1 MTDILR
7 KYKWP
12 LAVFLAAFLIR
23 LIYLIQSRSNPSFYF
38 PMIDELWHFN
48 WAKDIIGG
56 NFWGSE
62 AYFRGPLYP
71 YFLAILLKITGSSIL
86 WSRILQ
92 MIIPS
97 LSAVLIYL
105 LGTKSFSHKVGI
117 MAALAFAA
125 YGTMI
130 FYDAMFMIESL
141 FIFLNLLAVYF
152 LLRYEKAVRPLR
164 WFISGAIL
172 GLSAIARPNI
182 LLIAPLFFLWIYFR
196 PQFAGKKK
204 RSFLIAATYLIGILI
219 PILTVTLRNYVITGE
234 PILISSQG
242 GVNLYIGNN
251 PDSEGLTMLMPEVKL
266 DESLPWNEFTTATR
280 KAAEKETGKNL
291 TAGEESSFWTRKALA
306 FIWDNPGKFVSLT
319 FRKLIYFFVGFENS
333 DNQDIYFSRN
343 YSSLLS
349 ILLWHKLIYF
359 PFGLLFPLAAI
370 GVIEGWKRRKELA
383 LYYIFIIGYI
393 PTVILFLVTARHR
406 LPVIPFLLIFAAL
419 GLLAVMEIF
428 RKKDYRKALIYS
440 SIIIIL
446 LIFCNKTYFDIGFQ
460 NISQTHFNQALAYE
474 QQGNLQLAE
483 QEYMAAL
490 EENLNSATTLNNL
503 GFIQYRTGRLN
514 DAASNFK
521 KAIQADSKFA
531 QAYNN
536 LGLVL
541 EAQNDLA
548 QAESYYKK
556 ALNINP
562 EMIQA
567 YINLGD
573 IYLAQNDYV
582 KSEVYYLQAKQ
593 AFPTAKEPYFK
604 LGALYA
610 RKKEFANAEEMFLK
624 GEKFGKPSAYDYVNW
639 GNIYYATRQP
649 LRAIPLYKMSIA
661 ADSTFPQAYFNLALT
676 YQAFGYPPDSAKYYL
691 EKLLRINPQFEPAR
705 EMMKGAGGGK

>member
-1 MTDILR
+1 MIDFLR

-38 PMIDELWHFN
+38 PMVDEQWHFN
-48 WAKDIIGG
+48 WAKDIITG

-71 YFLAILLKITGSSIL
+71 YFLAILLKITGTSIL

-97 LSAVLIYL
+97 LSAALIYL
-105 LGTKSFSHKVGI
+105 LGVKSFSHKVGI
-117 MAALAFAA
+117 VAALAFAA
-125 YGTMI
+125 YGAMI

-141 FIFLNLLAVYF
+141 FIFLNLLALY
-152 LLRYEKAVRPLR
+152 LLLQYEKDIRPLP
-164 WFISGAIL
+164 WLISGAIL
-172 GLSAIARPNI
+172 GLSAITRPNI
-182 LLIAPLFFLWIYFR
+182 LLIAPLFLLWIYFR
-196 PQFAGKKK
+196 PQFAGNKKS
-204 RSFLIAATYLIGILI
+204 SFLIIATYLIGILI
-219 PILTVTLRNYVITGE
+219 PILTVTVRNYIVAGE

-242 GVNLYIGNN
+242 GVNFYIGNN
-251 PDSEGLTMLMPEVKL
+251 PDAEGLTMLMPEVKL
-266 DESLPWNEFTTATR
+266 DESLPWNEFTAATR
-280 KAAEKETGKNL
+280 KAAERETGKNL
-291 TAGEESSFWTRKALA
+291 TAGEESSFWTRKALG
-306 FIWDNPGKFVSLT
+306 FIWNNPAKFISLT
-319 FRKLIYFFVGFENS
+319 FRKLIYFLIGFENS

-343 YSSLLS
+343 YSSLYS
-349 ILLWHKLIYF
+349 ALLWHKLIYF
-359 PFGLLFPLAAI
+359 PFGLLFPLAVVGA
-370 GVIEGWKRRKELA
+370 VQGWKRRRELT
-383 LYYIFIIGYI
+383 LYYIFVIGYI
-393 PTVILFLVTARHR
+393 PTVIFFLVTARHR

-419 GLLAVMEIF
+419 GILAVVELF
-428 RKKDYRKALIYS
+428 RRKDYRKALIYF
-440 SIIIIL
+440 SIFIVL
-446 LIFCNKTYFDIGFQ
+446 LIFCNRRYFDIGFQ

-483 QEYMAAL
+483 QEYRAAL
-490 EENLNSATTLNNL
+490 EENPNSATTLNNL

-514 DAASNFK
+514 DAFSNFNR
-521 KAIQADSKFA
+521 AIQADSKFA
-531 QAYNN
+531 EAYNN

-548 QAESYYKK
+548 QAELYYKK

-573 IYLAQNDYV
+573 IYLAQNDYI

-593 AFPTAKEPYFK
+593 SFPTAKEPYFK

-624 GEKFGKPSAYDYVNW
+624 GEQFGKPSAYDYVNW

-649 LRAIPLYKMSIA
+649 SRAIPLYEMSIS

-691 EKLLRINPQFEPAR
+691 EKLLRINPQFQPAR
-705 EMMKGAGGGK
+705 EMLEKMGER

>member
-1 MTDILR
+1 MIDFLR

-38 PMIDELWHFN
+38 PMVDEQWHFN
-48 WAKDIIGG
+48 WAKDIITG

-71 YFLAILLKITGSSIL
+71 YFLAILLKITGTSIL

-97 LSAVLIYL
+97 LSAALIYL
-105 LGTKSFSHKVGI
+105 LATKSFSHKVGI
-117 MAALAFAA
+117 VAALAFAA
-125 YGTMI
+125 YGAMI

-141 FIFLNLLAVYF
+141 FIFLNLLALY
-152 LLRYEKAVRPLR
+152 LLLQYEKDIRPLP
-164 WFISGAIL
+164 WLISGAIL
-172 GLSAIARPNI
+172 GLSAITRPNI
-182 LLIAPLFFLWIYFR
+182 LLIAPLFLLWIYFR
-196 PQFAGKKK
+196 PQFAGNKKS
-204 RSFLIAATYLIGILI
+204 SFLIIATYLIGILI
-219 PILTVTLRNYVITGE
+219 PILTVTVRNYIVAGE

-242 GVNLYIGNN
+242 GVNFYIGNN
-251 PDSEGLTMLMPEVKL
+251 PDAEGLTMLMPEVKL
-266 DESLPWNEFTTATR
+266 DESLPWNEFTAATR
-280 KAAEKETGKNL
+280 KAAERETGKNL
-291 TAGEESSFWTRKALA
+291 TAGEESSFWTRKALG
-306 FIWDNPGKFVSLT
+306 FIWNNPAKFISLT
-319 FRKLIYFFVGFENS
+319 FRKLIYFLVGFENS

-343 YSSLLS
+343 YSSLYS
-349 ILLWHKLIYF
+349 ALLWHKLIYF
-359 PFGLLFPLAAI
+359 PFGLLFPLAVVGA
-370 GVIEGWKRRKELA
+370 VQGWKRRRELT
-383 LYYIFIIGYI
+383 LYYIFVIGYI
-393 PTVILFLVTARHR
+393 PTVIFFLVTARHR

-419 GLLAVMEIF
+419 GILAVVELF
-428 RKKDYRKALIYS
+428 RRKDYRKALIYF
-440 SIIIIL
+440 SIFIVL
-446 LIFCNKTYFDIGFQ
+446 LIFCNRRYFDIGFQ

-483 QEYMAAL
+483 QEYRAAL
-490 EENLNSATTLNNL
+490 EENPNSATTLNNL

-514 DAASNFK
+514 DAFSNFNR
-521 KAIQADSKFA
+521 AIQADSKFA
-531 QAYNN
+531 EAYNN

-548 QAESYYKK
+548 QAELYYKK

-573 IYLAQNDYV
+573 IYLAQNDYI

-593 AFPTAKEPYFK
+593 SFPTAKEPYFK

-624 GEKFGKPSAYDYVNW
+624 GEQFGKPSAYDYVNW

-649 LRAIPLYKMSIA
+649 SRAIPLYEMSIS

-691 EKLLRINPQFEPAR
+691 EKLLRINPQFQPAR
-705 EMMKGAGGGK
+705 EMLEKMGER

>member
-1 MTDILR
+1 MIDFLR

-38 PMIDELWHFN
+38 PMVDEQWHFN
-48 WAKDIIGG
+48 WAKDIITG

-71 YFLAILLKITGSSIL
+71 YFLAILLKITGTSIL

-97 LSAVLIYL
+97 LSAALIYL
-105 LGTKSFSHKVGI
+105 LATKSFSHKVGI
-117 MAALAFAA
+117 VAALAFAA
-125 YGTMI
+125 YGAMI

-141 FIFLNLLAVYF
+141 FIFLNLLALY
-152 LLRYEKAVRPLR
+152 LLLQYEKDIRPLP
-164 WFISGAIL
+164 WLISGAIL
-172 GLSAIARPNI
+172 GLSAITRPNI
-182 LLIAPLFFLWIYFR
+182 LLIAPLFLLWIYFR
-196 PQFAGKKK
+196 PQFAGNK
-204 RSFLIAATYLIGILI
+204 RSSFLIAATYLIGILV
-219 PILTVTLRNYVITGE
+219 PILTVTVRNYIVAGE

-242 GVNLYIGNN
+242 GVNFYIGNN
-251 PDSEGLTMLMPEVKL
+251 PDAEGLTMLMPEVKL
-266 DESLPWNEFTTATR
+266 DESLPWNEFTAATR
-280 KAAEKETGKNL
+280 KAAERETGKNL
-291 TAGEESSFWTRKALA
+291 TAGEESSFWTRKALG
-306 FIWDNPGKFVSLT
+306 FIWNNPAKFISLT
-319 FRKLIYFFVGFENS
+319 FRKLIYFLIGFENS

-343 YSSLLS
+343 YSSLYS
-349 ILLWHKLIYF
+349 ALLWHKLIYF
-359 PFGLLFPLAAI
+359 PFGLLFPLAVVGA
-370 GVIEGWKRRKELA
+370 VQGWKRRRELT
-383 LYYIFIIGYI
+383 LYYIFVIGYI
-393 PTVILFLVTARHR
+393 PTVIFFLVTARHR

-419 GLLAVMEIF
+419 GILAVVELF
-428 RKKDYRKALIYS
+428 RRKDYRKALIYF
-440 SIIIIL
+440 SIFIVL
-446 LIFCNKTYFDIGFQ
+446 LIFCNRRYFDIGFQ

-483 QEYMAAL
+483 QEYRAAL
-490 EENLNSATTLNNL
+490 EENPNSATTLNNL

-514 DAASNFK
+514 DAFSNFNR
-521 KAIQADSKFA
+521 AIQADSKFA
-531 QAYNN
+531 EAYNN

-548 QAESYYKK
+548 QAEAYYKK

-562 EMIQA
+562 ELIQA

-573 IYLAQNDYV
+573 IYLAQNDYI

-593 AFPTAKEPYFK
+593 SFPTAKEPYFK

-624 GEKFGKPSAYDYVNW
+624 GEQFGKPSAYDYVNW

-649 LRAIPLYKMSIA
+649 SRAIPLYEMSIS

-691 EKLLRINPQFEPAR
+691 EKLLRINPQFQPAR
-705 EMMKGAGGGK
+705 EMLEKMGER

>member
-1 MTDILR
+1 MIDFLR

-38 PMIDELWHFN
+38 PMVDEQWHFN
-48 WAKDIIGG
+48 WAKDIITG

-71 YFLAILLKITGSSIL
+71 YFLAILLKITGTSIL

-97 LSAVLIYL
+97 LSAALIYL
-105 LGTKSFSHKVGI
+105 LATKSFSHKVGI
-117 MAALAFAA
+117 VAALAFAA
-125 YGTMI
+125 YGAMI

-141 FIFLNLLAVYF
+141 FIFLNLLALY
-152 LLRYEKAVRPLR
+152 LLLQYEKDIRPLP
-164 WFISGAIL
+164 WLISGAIL
-172 GLSAIARPNI
+172 GLSAITRPNI
-182 LLIAPLFFLWIYFR
+182 LLIAPLFLLWIYFR
-196 PQFAGKKK
+196 PQFAGNKKS
-204 RSFLIAATYLIGILI
+204 SFLIIATYLIGILI
-219 PILTVTLRNYVITGE
+219 PILTVTVRNYIVAGE

-242 GVNLYIGNN
+242 GVNFYIGNN
-251 PDSEGLTMLMPEVKL
+251 PDAEGLTMLMPEVKL
-266 DESLPWNEFTTATR
+266 DESLPWNEFTAATR
-280 KAAEKETGKNL
+280 KAAERETGKNL
-291 TAGEESSFWTRKALA
+291 TAGEESSCWTRKALG
-306 FIWDNPGKFVSLT
+306 FIWNNPAKFISLT
-319 FRKLIYFFVGFENS
+319 FRKLIYFLIGFENS

-343 YSSLLS
+343 YSSLYS
-349 ILLWHKLIYF
+349 ALLWHKLIYF
-359 PFGLLFPLAAI
+359 PFGLLFPLAVVGA
-370 GVIEGWKRRKELA
+370 VQGWKRRRELT
-383 LYYIFIIGYI
+383 LYYIFVIGYI
-393 PTVILFLVTARHR
+393 PTVIFFLVTARHR

-419 GLLAVMEIF
+419 GILAVVELF
-428 RKKDYRKALIYS
+428 RRKDYRKALIYF
-440 SIIIIL
+440 SIFIVL
-446 LIFCNKTYFDIGFQ
+446 LIFCNRRYFDIGFQ

-483 QEYMAAL
+483 QEYRAAL
-490 EENLNSATTLNNL
+490 EENPNSATTLNNL

-514 DAASNFK
+514 DAFSNFNR
-521 KAIQADSKFA
+521 AIQADSKFA
-531 QAYNN
+531 EAYNN

-548 QAESYYKK
+548 QAELYYKK

-562 EMIQA
+562 ELIQA

-573 IYLAQNDYV
+573 IYLAQNDYI

-593 AFPTAKEPYFK
+593 SFPTAKEPYFK

-624 GEKFGKPSAYDYVNW
+624 GEQFGKPSAYDYVNW

-649 LRAIPLYKMSIA
+649 SRAIPLYEMSIS

-691 EKLLRINPQFEPAR
+691 EKLLRINPQFQPAR
-705 EMMKGAGGGK
+705 EMLEKMGER

>member
-1 MTDILR
+1 MIDFLR

-38 PMIDELWHFN
+38 PMVDEQWHFN
-48 WAKDIIGG
+48 WAKDIITG

-71 YFLAILLKITGSSIL
+71 YFLAILLKITGTSIL

-97 LSAVLIYL
+97 LSAALIYL
-105 LGTKSFSHKVGI
+105 LATKSFSHKVGI
-117 MAALAFAA
+117 VAALAFAA
-125 YGTMI
+125 YGAMI

-141 FIFLNLLAVYF
+141 FIFLNLLALY
-152 LLRYEKAVRPLR
+152 LLLQYEKDIRPLP
-164 WFISGAIL
+164 WLISGAIL
-172 GLSAIARPNI
+172 GLSAITRPNI
-182 LLIAPLFFLWIYFR
+182 LLIAPLFLLWIYFR
-196 PQFAGKKK
+196 PQFAGNKKS
-204 RSFLIAATYLIGILI
+204 SFLIIATYLIGILI
-219 PILTVTLRNYVITGE
+219 PILTVTVRNYIVAGE

-242 GVNLYIGNN
+242 GVNFYIGNN
-251 PDSEGLTMLMPEVKL
+251 PDAEGLTMLMPEVKL
-266 DESLPWNEFTTATR
+266 DESLPWNEFTAATR
-280 KAAEKETGKNL
+280 KAAERETGKNL
-291 TAGEESSFWTRKALA
+291 TAGEESSFWTRKALG
-306 FIWDNPGKFVSLT
+306 FIWNNPAKFISLT
-319 FRKLIYFFVGFENS
+319 FRKLIYFLIGFENS

-343 YSSLLS
+343 YSSLYS
-349 ILLWHKLIYF
+349 ALLWHKLIYF
-359 PFGLLFPLAAI
+359 PFGLLFPLAVVGA
-370 GVIEGWKRRKELA
+370 VQGWKRRRELT
-383 LYYIFIIGYI
+383 LYYIFVIGYI
-393 PTVILFLVTARHR
+393 PTVIFFLVTARHR

-419 GLLAVMEIF
+419 GILAVVELF
-428 RKKDYRKALIYS
+428 RRKDYRKALIYF
-440 SIIIIL
+440 SIFIVL
-446 LIFCNKTYFDIGFQ
+446 LIFCNRRYFDIGFQ

-483 QEYMAAL
+483 QEYRAAL
-490 EENLNSATTLNNL
+490 EENPNSATTLNNL

-514 DAASNFK
+514 DAFSNFNR
-521 KAIQADSKFA
+521 AIQADSKFA
-531 QAYNN
+531 EAYNN

-548 QAESYYKK
+548 QAELYYKK

-573 IYLAQNDYV
+573 IYLAQNDYI

-593 AFPTAKEPYFK
+593 SFPTAKEPYFK

-624 GEKFGKPSAYDYVNW
+624 GEQFGKPSAYDYVNW

-649 LRAIPLYKMSIA
+649 SRAIPLYEMSIS

-691 EKLLRINPQFEPAR
+691 EKLLRINPQFQPAR
-705 EMMKGAGGGK
+705 EMLEKMGER